1 LRACAMEALHAT
13 HYELLT
19 TTLNI
24 GLAQGLAATGQV
36 ADALARIDATIRL
49 VDENGDLSQMPELL
63 RVKGG
68 LHLAMPGPNVVDA
81 ETSLIRSL
89 ELSRRQGAHAW
100 ELRTASDLAKLMIDR
115 GERDRARELLQPVFA
130 RFTEGFDTA
139 DLKAA
144 EGLLASFR

>member
-1 LRACAMEALHAT
+1 
-13 HYELLT
+13 
-19 TTLNI
+19 
-24 GLAQGLAATGQV
+24 
-36 ADALARIDATIRL
+36 
-49 VDENGDLSQMPELL
+49 MPELL